1 VLIIARRRL
10 AHNERPPEELQFV
23 LVWKVVAA
31 DPATAGQGDVMNHKN
46 FGACEDQIR
55 SMLALNELGSEQ
67 RSKLNRARKKL
78 NRAKREKRIT
88 REEIFEIVRELAEA
102 LVESC
107 GEER

>member
-1 VLIIARRRL
+1 MLIIARRRL